1 MKTLKPRRRGPDGP
15 LIPDAMTRGGQ
26 KKRRDDGP
34 ERRCIVTGESQ
45 PKAGLVRFVVGP
57 DGQVVPDVLGKLP
70 GRGIYVTATR
80 AALDQAQKGQF
91 SRSAK
96 QAVNVPDGL
105 VDEVER
111 QMARRVVDLIALAR
125 KAGLAVCGFEKV
137 KGWLAG
143 GERVRV
149 LLQASD
155 GSERGKT
162 KLWTPEGARYYGC
175 LTSQE
180 LGLAFGRQ
188 SVIHGAL
195 ATGGLS
201 DRVVEDA
208 AKLRGLREDDG
219 GKTAAGKDKKLDER

>member
-1 MKTLKPRRRGPDGP
+1 
-15 LIPDAMTRGGQ
+15 MTRGGA
-26 KKRRDDGP
+26 KKDRDAGP

-57 DGQVVPDVLGKLP
+57 DGAIVPDVLGKLP
-70 GRGIYVTATR
+70 GRGIYVASTRATLDAATR
-80 AALDQAQKGQF
+80 GQF
-91 SRSAK
+91 SRAAK
-96 QAVNVPDGL
+96 APVTVPGGL
-105 VDEVER
+105 AAEVER
-111 QMARRVVDLIALAR
+111 QLARRVVDLIALAR

-143 GERVRV
+143 DTRVRV

-155 GSERGKT
+155 GSERGKA

-175 LTSQE
+175 LTASE

-201 DRVVEDA
+201 DRVVEEA
-208 AKLRGLREDDG
+208 AKLRGLRENDG
-219 GKTAAGKDKKLDER
+219 GADAAGKE

>member
-1 MKTLKPRRRGPDGP
+1 
-15 LIPDAMTRGGQ
+15 MTRGGHN
-26 KKRRDDGP
+26 KNRDDA
-34 ERRCIVTGESQ
+34 ERKCIVTGEVQ
-45 PKAGLVRFVVGP
+45 PKAGLIRFVVGP
-57 DGQVVPDVLGKLP
+57 DNQVVPDILGKLP
-70 GRGIYVTATR
+70 GRGMYVTADR
-80 AALDQAQKGQF
+80 AVLEEARKGQF

-96 QAVNVPDGL
+96 QAVTVPDDL

-111 QMARRVVDLIALAR
+111 QLARRTVDLIALTR
-125 KAGLAVCGFEKV
+125 KSGRAVCGFEKV

-149 LLQASD
+149 LVQASD

-162 KLWTPEGARYYGC
+162 KLWTPEGARYFGC
-175 LTSQE
+175 LTSTE

-201 DRVVEDA
+201 NRVVDEA
-208 AKLRGLREDDG
+208 TKLRGLREGNEGD
-219 GKTAAGKDKKLDER
+219 TAPGKDKEAK

>member
-1 MKTLKPRRRGPDGP
+1 
-15 LIPDAMTRGGQ
+15 MTRGGQ
-26 KKRRDDGP
+26 KKDRDAGP

-45 PKAGLVRFVVGP
+45 PKSGLLRFVVGP
-57 DGQVVPDVLGKLP
+57 DNSVVPDVLGKLP
-70 GRGIYVTATR
+70 GRGMYVTATR
-80 AALDQAQKGQF
+80 AALDAAGKGQF

-96 QAVNVPDGL
+96 QAVIVPDGL
-105 VDEVER
+105 ADTVEA
-111 QMARRVVDLIALAR
+111 QLARRTVDMIAMAR
-125 KAGLAVCGFEKV
+125 KAGRAVCGFEKV

-149 LLQASD
+149 LVQASD

-162 KLWTPEGARYYGC
+162 KLWTPEGARYFGC
-175 LTSQE
+175 FTAEE

-201 DRVVEDA
+201 NRVVEEA
-208 AKLRGLREDDG
+208 TRLRGLREVDG
-219 GKTAAGKDKKLDER
+219 GDTASGKDKEAK